1 MTTYT
6 YFLKNNNNS
15 LKIYVINPGRISSN
29 FRLMDN
35 KIISKFIYIYLILFG
50 KRIEIVA
57 DSMEGNKQLGQAV
70 AIGNARAIQGQT
82 TIKADK
88 IIALLNKDNTQQITE
103 LKASGN
109 VVFLK
114 DQQLATGN
122 KAVYYLK
129 QDKVII
135 TGDVELKRDN
145 NIIKGEKLIIDFL
158 TGLSKMEGSN
168 SNQKVK
174 MKYTTE

>member
-1 MTTYT
+1 M
-6 YFLKNNNNS
+6 KN
-15 LKIYVINPGRISSN
+15 IS
-29 FRLMDN
+29 
-35 KIISKFIYIYLILFG
+35 IIILFFLFYLNLNAEN
-50 KRIEIVA
+50 RNPIEIVA
-57 DSMEGNKQLGQAV
+57 DSMEWNKQLGQAV
-70 AIGNARAIQGQT
+70 AIGNAKAIQGET